1 MLRANISG
9 SKIKAE
15 REKQGLSQM
24 ELASALEVDFK
35 VTMSRSN
42 ISEIETGVRGVKDFE
57 LKAIADALGVEVVEL
72 LSDDKAE

>member
-1 MLRANISG
+1 MRKANISG

-24 ELASALEVDFK
+24 ELASALDVDFE
-35 VTMSRSN
+35 VILSRSN

-57 LKAIADALGVEVVEL
+57 LKAIAAALDVSVDTLIG
-72 LSDDKAE
+72 DD